1 MFLNLLNEKEGKNFL
16 ELASIAMTINGVI
29 KEGELSVFEVYKME
43 LKLPN
48 YEIKN
53 KTFETVIKEFQS
65 STKKVKRA
73 IIIELAAVLDADQEI
88 DDNEH
93 AWIEKIGTVWGFRDS
108 EIKKMV
114 RWTEDFNDL
123 LEEGYSYINKR

>member
-93 AWIEKIGTVWGFRDS
+93 AWIEKIGTEWGFRDS